1 MQKWIINIEFSKDIE
16 DEILSGNC
24 LSDIPI
30 NLPQFVIH
38 RQFPSING
46 LWAGAYN

>member
-24 LSDIPI
+24 LSDMAI
-30 NLPQFVIH
+30 NFPQFVIH
-38 RQFPSING
+38 KQFRSITG